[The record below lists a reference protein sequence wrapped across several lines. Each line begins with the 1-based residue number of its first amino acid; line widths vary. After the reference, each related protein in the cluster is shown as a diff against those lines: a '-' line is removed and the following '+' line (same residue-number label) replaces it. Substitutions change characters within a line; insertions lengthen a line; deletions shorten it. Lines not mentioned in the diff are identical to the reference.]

1 MSEVVAPIWDA
12 GHPEE
17 SYTLLARQIAALA
30 AGEEDLLAAVANG
43 VALLAR
49 VLPEVNWVGV
59 YRAAEGTLHLGPFQG
74 APACTRIPFGRGV
87 CGDAALGRRT
97 LLVPDVDDYP
107 GHIVCDPGARSE
119 IVLPLVRGDRLL
131 GVLDL
136 DAPRPGRF
144 TEVDQHGLE
153 GVCRAWLDAL
163 APLLRPDRARALFP
177 VLGS

>member
-1 MSEVVAPIWDA
+1 MSEAVTPTWDGA
-12 GHPEE
+12 DPEG
-17 SYTLLARQIAALA
+17 SYALLGRQLAALA
-30 AGEEDLLAAVANG
+30 AGEEDVLAAVANG

-49 VLPEVNWVGV
+49 TLPDVNWVGV
-59 YRAAEGTLHLGPFQG
+59 YRVCGRMLHLGPFQG

-97 LLVPDVDDYP
+97 ILVPDVDQYP

-119 IVLPLVRGDRLL
+119 IVLPLVRADVLL

-144 TEVDQHGLE
+144 TDADRRGLE
-153 GVCRAWLDAL
+153 AAAAVWLAAL
-163 APLLRPDRARALFP
+163 EPLLRPRTTVGLFP
-177 VLGS
+177 ALGA